1 MNKIIKGLM
10 LGIAAIIQ
18 GFAMATFLLPHYIP
32 TGGAASLAV
41 LFNYILNTPFEITL
55 WVLNAGLLVAAIKM
69 LGKGTAI
76 WTLYCVTVT
85 SLTISV
91 ISPFITGHVTN
102 VVLDL
107 LLGSIIF
114 GVGIG
119 ILFRM
124 GASSGGMDI
133 LALIISKVK
142 GYSPGKTL
150 FAINGTILLT
160 TGIIIDWK
168 IIIFAIVGQFIST
181 RILDLVC
188 KMKLPKKHQGQKEEN
203 VAIH

>member
-1 MNKIIKGLM
+1 MNTISKGLM
-10 LGIAAIIQ
+10 LGIAASIQ
-18 GFAMATFLLPHYIP
+18 GIAMAIFLFPHFIP

-55 WVLNAGLLVAAIKM
+55 WILNAGLLFAAIKW

-85 SLTISV
+85 SVTIGL
-91 ISPFITGHVTN
+91 ISPFITGQLTN

-133 LALIISKVK
+133 LALIISKLK

-160 TGIIIDWK
+160 TGIIVDWK
-168 IIIFAIVGQFIST
+168 IIIFAVIGQFIST
-181 RILDLVC
+181 RILDIVC
-188 KMKLPKKHQGQKEEN
+188 RMPLSNKQKQNQEN
-203 VAIH
+203 AAIH

>member
-1 MNKIIKGLM
+1 MKIMNKALI
-10 LGIAAIIQ
+10 LGIAAMIQ
-18 GFAMATFLLPHYIP
+18 GFAMVTFLFPHFIP
-32 TGGAASLAV
+32 TGGAASVAV
-41 LFNYILNTPFEITL
+41 LFNYVADTPFDITL
-55 WVLNAGLLVAAIKM
+55 WILNAGLLFAAIKW

-85 SLTISV
+85 AITIRIFTPYITNPISNV
-91 ISPFITGHVTN
+91 IV
-102 VVLDL
+102 DL
-107 LLGSIIF
+107 LAGSMIF

-133 LALIISKVK
+133 LALIISKLK
-142 GYSPGKTL
+142 GFSPEKTL

-160 TGIIIDWK
+160 TGIVVDWR
-168 IIIFAIVGQFIST
+168 IIIYAIVGQFIST

-188 KMKLPKKHQGQKEEN
+188 KVQLPKQQSRKTD
-203 VAIH
+203 ATIS

>member
-1 MNKIIKGLM
+1 MKIIYKGLI

-18 GFAMATFLLPHYIP
+18 GVAMATFLFPHFIP
-32 TGGAASLAV
+32 TGGAASVAV
-41 LFNYILNTPFEITL
+41 LFNYTAGTPFDITL
-55 WVLNAGLLVAAIKM
+55 WVLNAGLLFAAIKW

-85 SLTISV
+85 AITIRL
-91 ISPFITGHVTN
+91 ITPFITNPFSN
-102 VVLDL
+102 VIVDL
-107 LLGSIIF
+107 VVGSIIF

-133 LALIISKVK
+133 LALIISKLK
-142 GYSPGKTL
+142 GFSPGKTL

-160 TGIIIDWK
+160 TGIVVDWK
-168 IIIFAIVGQFIST
+168 IIIYAIVGQFIST

-188 KMKLPKKHQGQKEEN
+188 KLQLPNQQNQKQN
-203 VAIH
+203 ATTY

>member
-1 MNKIIKGLM
+1 MNTLNKSLI
-10 LGIAAIIQ
+10 LGMAALIQ
-18 GFAMATFLLPHYIP
+18 GFAMATFLFPHFIP
-32 TGGAASLAV
+32 TGGAASVAV
-41 LFNYILNTPFEITL
+41 LFNYVAGIPFDRTL
-55 WVLNAGLLVAAIKM
+55 WILNAGLLFAAIKW

-85 SLTISV
+85 AITIRLV
-91 ISPFITGHVTN
+91 TPFITNPISYVI
-102 VVLDL
+102 VDL
-107 LLGSIIF
+107 LVGSIIF

-133 LALIISKVK
+133 LALIISKLK

-160 TGIIIDWK
+160 TGIVVDWK
-168 IIIFAIVGQFIST
+168 IIIFALVSQFIST
-181 RILDLVC
+181 RIIDLINKVN
-188 KMKLPKKHQGQKEEN
+188 LPTPQAQKQN
-203 VAIH
+203 STTY

>member
-1 MNKIIKGLM
+1 MNTLNKSLI
-10 LGIAAIIQ
+10 LGTAAMIQ
-18 GFAMATFLLPHYIP
+18 GFAMATFLFPHFIP
-32 TGGAASLAV
+32 TGGAASVAV
-41 LFNYILNTPFEITL
+41 LFNYVAGIPFDRTL
-55 WVLNAGLLVAAIKM
+55 WLLNAGLLFAAIKW

-85 SLTISV
+85 AITIRLV
-91 ISPFITGHVTN
+91 TPFITNPISYVF
-102 VVLDL
+102 VDL
-107 LLGSIIF
+107 LVGSIIF

-133 LALIISKVK
+133 LALIISKLK

-160 TGIIIDWK
+160 TGIVVDWK
-168 IIIFAIVGQFIST
+168 IIIFALVSQFIST
-181 RILDLVC
+181 RIIDLINKVN
-188 KMKLPKKHQGQKEEN
+188 LPIPQAQKQN
-203 VAIH
+203 STTY

>member
-1 MNKIIKGLM
+1 MKIMNKGLI

-18 GFAMATFLLPHYIP
+18 GFAMATFLFPHFIP
-32 TGGAASLAV
+32 TGGAASVAV
-41 LFNYILNTPFEITL
+41 LFNYVAGVPFDRTL
-55 WVLNAGLLVAAIKM
+55 WVLNAGLLFAAIKW

-85 SLTISV
+85 AITIRLLTSFTLEPVSNIIV
-91 ISPFITGHVTN
+91 
-102 VVLDL
+102 DL
-107 LLGSIIF
+107 LVGSVVF

-133 LALIISKVK
+133 LALIISKLK
-142 GYSPGKTL
+142 GFSPGKTL

-160 TGIIIDWK
+160 TGIVVDWK
-168 IIIFAIVGQFIST
+168 IIIFALVSQFISS
-181 RILDLVC
+181 RIIDLINKVN
-188 KMKLPKKHQGQKEEN
+188 LPTPQAQKQN
-203 VAIH
+203 STTF